1 MARLIISSPDG
12 KNGNLQLT
20 KPLIT
25 IGRGNA
31 NDLVLNDSSISRF
44 HAVIK
49 LRDSAISIADRG
61 STNGVILNEQK
72 ISQESELK
80 NGDVATIGRYTLR
93 LEQVDEKEL
102 QVRRGQWPSTLN
114 QIIQGR
120 PEHAPLGR
128 SPEPSPSSSEL
139 TDLAS
144 RVKKLERENYLLT
157 VLYEAGKALNSKL
170 AVEHICEQVVSLACL
185 IEGVERGFVMLFDA
199 TGEVVRQSEVRYRDP
214 GSAAN
219 RPLTASRAKAAR
231 AGSPDRVPIP
241 SAKNAERMGAPQTTQ
256 AASPGAGDPGPQIIL
271 SKSVLDLIRKE
282 KQPILIED
290 VRDDER
296 FSGSESLK
304 ISGLRSAMCAP
315 LLGKERLFGIL
326 YVDNLEKASAFTQ
339 EELNVFA
346 LVAAQAGA
354 AIDNAAAHEK
364 IAEQSLQRSALER
377 FLSPEVAEMV
387 VANPDIRLG
396 GVNQEVTVM
405 FADIRGFTPMSEN
418 LEPERVVEILN
429 EYFTRV
435 TDVIFDNGG
444 TLDKYIGDAVMAVFG
459 APISKGNDA
468 KNAVN
473 SAIQIQRLLIELNRD
488 AAARNW
494 PELRVGIGINTGT
507 AVAGNIG
514 SPKRLDYTVVGD
526 TVNTAQRLMANAEA
540 CQILISESTAA
551 MLGASF
557 DVERLPEL
565 KVKGRSEAVPVFS
578 VRWAE
583 AAVVAPTVTRKRRP
597 ARGASPSRSRKAS
610 T

>member
-12 KNGNLQLT
+12 KNGILELT
-20 KPLIT
+20 KPLTT

-44 HAVIK
+44 HAVVK
-49 LRDSAISIADRG
+49 LRDSSVLIADRG
-61 STNGVILNEQK
+61 STNGVVLNDKK
-72 ISQESELK
+72 IGQETELK
-80 NGDVATIGRYTLR
+80 NGDVATIGRYSLR
-93 LEQVDEKEL
+93 LEQVEEKDL

-120 PEHAPLGR
+120 PERAPLAR
-128 SPEPSPSSSEL
+128 AAEPSPSSSAL
-139 TDLAS
+139 TDVAS

-170 AVEHICEQVVSLACL
+170 AVEHICEQMVSLACL
-185 IEGVERGFVMLFDA
+185 IEGVERGFVMLFDES
-199 TGEVVRQSEVRYRDP
+199 GEVVQQSEVRYRDP
-214 GSAAN
+214 GSAES
-219 RPLTASRAKAAR
+219 RP
-231 AGSPDRVPIP
+231 D
-241 SAKNAERMGAPQTTQ
+241 
-256 AASPGAGDPGPQIIL
+256 IIL
-271 SKSVLDLIRKE
+271 SRSVLELIRKE

-290 VRDDER
+290 VRADER

-396 GVNQEVTVM
+396 GVSQEVTVM
-405 FADIRGFTPMSEN
+405 FADIRDFTTMSEN
-418 LEPERVVEILN
+418 LEPARVVEILN

-444 TLDKYIGDAVMAVFG
+444 MLDKYIGDAVMAVFG
-459 APISKGNDA
+459 APISKGKDA

-473 SAIQIQRLLIELNRD
+473 SAIQVQRLLVELNRD
-488 AAARNW
+488 AAARGW

-514 SPKRLDYTVVGD
+514 SPRRLDYTVVGD
-526 TVNTAQRLMANAEA
+526 TVNTAQRLMASAEGG
-540 CQILISESTAA
+540 QILISESTAA
-551 MLGASF
+551 KLSGSF
-557 DVERLPEL
+557 DLERLPEL
-565 KVKGRSEAVPVFS
+565 KVKGRSEAVPVFN
-578 VRWAE
+578 VRWPAKTAGE
-583 AAVVAPTVTRKRRP
+583 ASATKKRRP
-597 ARGASPSRSRKAS
+597 ARGATQSKKRSI
-610 T
+610 

>member
-12 KNGNLQLT
+12 KNGILELS
-20 KPLIT
+20 KPVT
-25 IGRGNA
+25 TVGRGNA

-49 LRDSAISIADRG
+49 LKDNSVFVADRG
-61 STNGVILNEQK
+61 STNGIILNDEK
-72 ISQESELK
+72 ISQETELK

-93 LEQVDEKEL
+93 LENVDENGL

-114 QIIQGR
+114 QLIQGH
-120 PEHAPLGR
+120 PERGPLAR
-128 SPEPSPSSSEL
+128 SAGPSASDSSSAL

-170 AVEHICEQVVSLACL
+170 DMEHICEQVVSLACL
-185 IEGVERGFVMLFDA
+185 IEGVERGFVMLFDE

-214 GSAAN
+214 
-219 RPLTASRAKAAR
+219 
-231 AGSPDRVPIP
+231 
-241 SAKNAERMGAPQTTQ
+241 Q
-256 AASPGAGDPGPQIIL
+256 AAESGPQIIL
-271 SKSVLDLIRKE
+271 SKSVLELIRKE
-282 KQPILIED
+282 RQPILIED
-290 VRDDER
+290 VSADER

-315 LLGKERLFGIL
+315 LLGKERLFGVL
-326 YVDNLEKASAFTQ
+326 YVDNLEKTSAFTQ

-364 IAEQSLQRSALER
+364 IAQQSLQRSALER

-418 LEPERVVEILN
+418 LEAGRVVEILN

-435 TDVIFDNGG
+435 TDVIFDNEGM
-444 TLDKYIGDAVMAVFG
+444 LDKYIGDAVMAVFG

-468 KNAVN
+468 KNAVH

-514 SPKRLDYTVVGD
+514 SPRRLDYTVVGD
-526 TVNTAQRLMANAEA
+526 TVNTAQRLMANATGG
-540 CQILISESTAA
+540 QILISESTAEK
-551 MLGASF
+551 LGGSF
-557 DVERLPEL
+557 DLERLPEL

-578 VRWAE
+578 VAWAE
-583 AAVVAPTVTRKRRP
+583 KGTVTVKIAKKRRS
-597 ARGASPSRSRKAS
+597 ARSAPSSRKIS

>member
-12 KNGNLQLT
+12 KNGILELT

-49 LRDSAISIADRG
+49 LKDRSIFIADRG
-61 STNGVILNEQK
+61 STNGIILNDKK
-72 ISQESELK
+72 ISQETELK
-80 NGDVATIGRYTLR
+80 NGDVTTIGRYTLR
-93 LEQVDEKEL
+93 LENVDDKGI

-120 PEHAPLGR
+120 AEGGPLAR
-128 SPEPSPSSSEL
+128 SAAPSSSEL
-139 TDLAS
+139 TDMAT

-170 AVEHICEQVVSLACL
+170 DVEHICEQVVSLACL
-185 IEGVERGFVMLFDA
+185 IEGVERGFVMLFDE

-214 GSAAN
+214 KSV
-219 RPLTASRAKAAR
+219 PDRAKAGR
-231 AGSPDRVPIP
+231 SGNSGAGSPG
-241 SAKNAERMGAPQTTQ
+241 S
-256 AASPGAGDPGPQIIL
+256 QIIL
-271 SKSVLDLIRKE
+271 SKSVLELIRRE

-290 VRDDER
+290 VSADER

-315 LLGKERLFGIL
+315 LLGQDRLFGIL

-364 IAEQSLQRSALER
+364 IAQQTLQRSALER

-396 GVNQEVTVM
+396 GVSQEVTVM
-405 FADIRGFTPMSEN
+405 FADIRDFTPMSEN
-418 LEPERVVEILN
+418 LGPGRVVEILN

-444 TLDKYIGDAVMAVFG
+444 MLDKYIGDAVMAVFG

-488 AAARNW
+488 AAARKW

-514 SPKRLDYTVVGD
+514 SPRRLDYTVVGD
-526 TVNTAQRLMANAEA
+526 TVNTAQRLMANATGG
-540 CQILISESTAA
+540 QILISESTAGK
-551 MLGASF
+551 LGRSF
-557 DVERLPEL
+557 DLERLPEL

-578 VRWAE
+578 VGWADKTS
-583 AAVVAPTVTRKRRP
+583 PTVSIKKRRLGRSATS
-597 ARGASPSRSRKAS
+597 ARKVS